1 MNMACLKENNLT
13 SSEKQILSSSISFSI
28 VIIITKRFCLIIE
41 MKERRSL
48 AVKPLTYNAW
58 KKKSK
63 LNEKVKKILYFT
75 QYFIKLYFS
84 KKKPG
89 R

>member
-28 VIIITKRFCLIIE
+28 VIIITKRFCLMIE

-48 AVKPLTYNAW
+48 AVKPLTYKAW
-58 KKKSK
+58 KKNQSG
-63 LNEKVKKILYFT
+63 
-75 QYFIKLYFS
+75 
-84 KKKPG
+84 KKK
-89 R
+89 